1 MVDVTSPFKPGAKSA
16 EHVRLISVGDA
27 FRVVR
32 LSLIALASWIIPV
45 RSWSGLSS
53 LLAGIDMRLRPEEM
67 VARAREISCVAGTSV
82 DFDVDKVV
90 RASMAAH
97 CESQLQHFR
106 CYRPGG
112 WLPEPRLV
120 GRDHIDLGL
129 AQGKGVILWMSN
141 FTFNDLVSKIALA
154 EAGFGVTH
162 LSRPSHGYSITR
174 FGMRFL
180 NPLQSIIEDRFL
192 EERVKILDRGPVRA
206 LMTLRDRLQK
216 NAVVSITVGDHA
228 QRVVQA
234 PFMNGAINLST
245 GPAELARMTGAVLL
259 PVFAVQDSMGGY
271 CVQVGRPLGRAGT
284 EGAEYFQSM
293 ADEYADQLAPIV
305 LEHPECWKSWEMVS
319 FDATSS

>member
-1 MVDVTSPFKPGAKSA
+1 MSDVTSPLKPGVKPPKHA
-16 EHVRLISVGDA
+16 RLVSVGDA

-32 LSLIALASWIIPV
+32 MTLIAMASWITPV
-45 RSWSGLSS
+45 RYWSGLSGF
-53 LLAGIDMRLRPEEM
+53 LAGIDIRIRPNEM
-67 VARAREISCVAGTSV
+67 AERAREISRVAGPSV
-82 DFDVDKVV
+82 LFDVDDVV

-112 WLPEPRLV
+112 WLPETRVV
-120 GRDHIDLGL
+120 GRDHIDRGL
-129 AQGKGVILWMSN
+129 AQGNGVILWMSN

-180 NPLQSIIEDRFL
+180 NPFQSFIEDRFL

-216 NAVVSITVGDHA
+216 NGVVSITVGDKA

-245 GPAELARMTGAVLL
+245 GPAELARMTDAVLL
-259 PVFAVQDSMGGY
+259 PVFAARDDDGNYAVH
-271 CVQVGRPLGRAGT
+271 VGRPLGTAG
-284 EGAEYFQSM
+284 ADAKQFFQSV
-293 ADEYADQLAPIV
+293 ATDYADQLAPFV
-305 LEHPECWKSWEMVS
+305 LDHPDCWKSWEMVS
-319 FDATSS
+319 FESGPA